1 MRRRAPALLCSCL
14 LALTRCGGAQRPASN
29 EPLSAPESTARG
41 VTMTLPRLGGGSLS
55 IETYRG
61 HPVLITLFTTWCLR
75 CQAEAPLFVRLSERE
90 AGLRVV
96 GVALDDLTKL
106 SMVQTYVGFVG
117 FRFPVLLAEPTSLE
131 LVGGLGPTRQVP
143 RTVLLDAKGVVVQDH
158 VGQTDFP
165 RLERALA
172 RLTKAPSRNRR

>member
-1 MRRRAPALLCSCL
+1 VRRRAPALLCCCL
-14 LALTRCGGAQRPASN
+14 LALARCGGAQRPERN
-29 EPLSAPESTARG
+29 EPLSLAPEPTARG
-41 VTMTLPRLGGGSLS
+41 VTMTLPQLGGGSLS
-55 IETYRG
+55 IESYRG

-90 AGLRVV
+90 EGLRVV
-96 GVALDDLTKL
+96 GVALDNLTKL
-106 SMVQTYVGFVG
+106 SLVQTYVGFVG

-131 LVGGLGPTRQVP
+131 LVGGLGQTKQVP
-143 RTVLLDAKGVVVQDH
+143 RTVLLDAKGALVQDH

-172 RLTKAPSRNRR
+172 TLLKAR

>member
-1 MRRRAPALLCSCL
+1 MRRLAPALLCCCL
-14 LALTRCGGAQRPASN
+14 LALTRCGGAQRPESN
-29 EPLSAPESTARG
+29 EPLSLAPEPTAR

-55 IETYRG
+55 IESYRG

-90 AGLRVV
+90 EGPRVV
-96 GVALDDLTKL
+96 GIALDDLTKL

-131 LVGGLGPTRQVP
+131 LVGGLGPTKQVP

-172 RLTKAPSRNRR
+172 PLSKAR

>member
-1 MRRRAPALLCSCL
+1 VRRPAPALLCCCL
-14 LALTRCGGAQRPASN
+14 LALARCGGAQRPESN
-29 EPLSAPESTARG
+29 EPLSPEPTARS

-55 IETYRG
+55 IESYRG
-61 HPVLITLFTTWCLR
+61 HPVLVTLFTTWCLR
-75 CQAEAPLFVRLSERE
+75 CQAEAPLFVRLAERE
-90 AGLRVV
+90 GALRVV
-96 GVALDDLTKL
+96 GIALDDLTKV

-117 FRFPVLLAEPTSLE
+117 FRFPVLLAEPTNLE
-131 LVGGLGPTRQVP
+131 LVGGLGPTKQVP

-172 RLTKAPSRNRR
+172 TLLKAR